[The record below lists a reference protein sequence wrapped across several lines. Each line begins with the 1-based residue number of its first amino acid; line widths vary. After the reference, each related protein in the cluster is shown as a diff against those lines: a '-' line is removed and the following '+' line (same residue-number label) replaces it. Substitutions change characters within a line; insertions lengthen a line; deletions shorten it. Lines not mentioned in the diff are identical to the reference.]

1 MIVNMHDILDCVGVS
16 TTHKRLQKCAE
27 FIKEKQNG
35 ERNNNKSQQRKL
47 LVNSQFSFVDKS
59 WKNFIVVQLMVSFI
73 FPSKGVT
80 MLLID
85 LCFD

>member
-1 MIVNMHDILDCVGVS
+1 MIVNMRDILDCVGVS
-16 TTHKRLQKCAE
+16 ITHKQLRKCAE
-27 FIKEKQNG
+27 FIKAKQNG
-35 ERNNNKSQQRKL
+35 ERNDNVSQKRNL
-47 LVNSQFSFVDKS
+47 LVDSQFVDKS